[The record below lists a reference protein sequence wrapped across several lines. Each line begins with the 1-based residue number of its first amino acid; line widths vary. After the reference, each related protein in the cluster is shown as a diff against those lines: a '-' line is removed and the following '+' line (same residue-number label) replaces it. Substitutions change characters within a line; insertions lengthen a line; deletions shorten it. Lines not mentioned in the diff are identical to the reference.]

1 MIRLLHL
8 ADVHLG
14 RPFQML
20 GEKGASKRRAL
31 EAALVRAVDAAI
43 ERRVHLVLVAGD
55 LFDSPKPSPAN
66 SLTSTETASAVASM
80 PSPAPTLS
88 VT

>member
-20 GEKGASKRRAL
+20 GEKGAAQRRAL
-31 EAALVRAVDAAI
+31 EAALTRAVDLAI
-43 ERRVHLVLVAGD
+43 ERHVHRLEAFYARVAADVGI
-55 LFDSPKPSPAN
+55 
-66 SLTSTETASAVASM
+66 
-80 PSPAPTLS
+80 S
-88 VT
+88 VG